1 MTQVT
6 HKETPKAKRPYA
18 RKMKVYIVTDMHGN
32 ERLVRAYTAADVLR
46 HVTPQFVITPA
57 THDDIISLM
66 ASGVMVETVGLP
78 EAVPAE
84 AAGLTD

>member
-1 MTQVT
+1 MSDKKRTYTRVM
-6 HKETPKAKRPYA
+6 KAWTVMDA
-18 RKMKVYIVTDMHGN
+18 EGN

-57 THDDIISLM
+57 THDDIIELM
-66 ASGVMVETVGLP
+66 AAGVAVETVGMF
-78 EAVPAE
+78 ATVPAE

>member
-1 MTQVT
+1 MSDKKRTYTSVM
-6 HKETPKAKRPYA
+6 KAWTVMDA
-18 RKMKVYIVTDMHGN
+18 EGN
-32 ERLVRAYTAADVLR
+32 ERLVRAYTVADVLR
-46 HVTPQFVITPA
+46 HVTPKFGIAPA

-84 AAGLTD
+84 ESPGLTD

>member
-1 MTQVT
+1 MSDT
-6 HKETPKAKRPYA
+6 KKRPYVRTLKA
-18 RKMKVYIVTDMHGN
+18 WTVMDAEGN

-46 HVTPQFVITPA
+46 HVTPQFVIAPA

-78 EAVPAE
+78 EAIPADE
-84 AAGLTD
+84 SAGLTD

>member
-1 MTQVT
+1 MSDKKRTYTRVM
-6 HKETPKAKRPYA
+6 KAWTVMDA
-18 RKMKVYIVTDMHGN
+18 EGN

-46 HVTPQFVITPA
+46 HATPQFVITPA

>member
-1 MTQVT
+1 MSDKKRTYPRVM
-6 HKETPKAKRPYA
+6 KAWTVMDA
-18 RKMKVYIVTDMHGN
+18 EGN

-66 ASGVMVETVGLP
+66 ASGVMVETVGGCIP
-78 EAVPAE
+78 EAIPAHHPD
-84 AAGLTD
+84 APGLTD